1 MSSGA
6 RLNLPNVITLT
17 RIAVCPVL
25 IFLVIAQG
33 TGARYG
39 AFVLFVL
46 AALSDVWDGY
56 LARKH
61 GLITDIGK
69 LLDPLAD
76 KLLLVV
82 TFVAFYV
89 VSHRLGEVNHVPY
102 WGPLPAW
109 VLVVIFGREA
119 FITVFR
125 QWAQR
130 RGVVIAAGRSGKT
143 KTLAQ
148 DLFMAALLLWYPL
161 AITAV
166 ERGWTAQAG
175 WSALAVGLGAFIA
188 GTLVVALVLT
198 VYSMI
203 DYLWSYRSL
212 VGVRD

>member
-1 MSSGA
+1 MSPGS
-6 RLNLPNVITLT
+6 RLNLPNIITIA
-17 RIAVCPVL
+17 RIAICPL
-25 IFLVIAQG
+25 LFLLVIAQD

-39 AFVLFVL
+39 AFTLFVL
-46 AALSDVWDGY
+46 AALSDVWDGH

-61 GLITDIGK
+61 GWITDMGK

-76 KLLLVV
+76 KLLLVAV
-82 TFVAFYV
+82 FVPFYF
-89 VSHRLGEVNHVPY
+89 VSHRLGDANHVPY

-148 DLFMAALLLWYPL
+148 NLFMAALLFWYPFL
-161 AITAV
+161 STAI
-166 ERGWTAQAG
+166 ERGWTASAWWG
-175 WSALAVGLGAFIA
+175 ALAFGLGAFIA
-188 GTLVVALVLT
+188 GTLLVALVLT

-203 DYLWSYRSL
+203 DYLWSYRAL

>member
-1 MSSGA
+1 MSSGG
-6 RLNLPNVITLT
+6 RFNLPNVITLA
-17 RIAVCPVL
+17 RIAICPVL
-25 IFLVIAQG
+25 FLLVVAPG
-33 TGARYG
+33 TGSRYG
-39 AFVLFVL
+39 AFALFVI
-46 AALSDVWDGY
+46 AALSDVWDGH

-61 GLITDIGK
+61 GWITDMGK

-76 KLLLVV
+76 KLLLVAV
-82 TFVAFYV
+82 FVPFYL
-89 VSHRLGEVNHVPY
+89 VSHRLGDVNHVPY

-130 RGVVIAAGRSGKT
+130 RGVVIAAGRSGKA

-148 DLFMAALLLWYPL
+148 NLFMAALLFWYPL
-161 AITAV
+161 ANTAAA
-166 ERGWTAQAG
+166 RAWTE
-175 WSALAVGLGAFIA
+175 SAWWGALSVGVGAFIA
-188 GTLVVALVLT
+188 VTLLVALVLT

-203 DYLWSYRSL
+203 DYLWSYRAL